1 MRGAFDIE
9 SLKHR
14 LKSESSMRETLQ
26 ESQPEA
32 AVAIIIDSNRH
43 GGSLLLIKRTEREGD
58 PWSGQI
64 AFPGGHKSA
73 LDRTFVET
81 AIREASEEVGIQ
93 LTDQDLLGVL
103 PLVYSRTKR
112 VLVVPFVFLLRSD
125 VVIHVNEEV
134 AESFWISLSDLAKI
148 EVAKHEIK
156 IERVRITANCY
167 VFDDHVIWGLTFRII
182 NILLNRNEHTF

>member
-9 SLKHR
+9 AMKHR

-26 ESQPEA
+26 ERQPEA
-32 AVAIIIDSNRH
+32 AVAIIIDSNRD

-93 LTDQDLLGVL
+93 LTDHDLLGVL
-103 PLVYSRTKR
+103 PLVHSRARR

-125 VVIHVNEEV
+125 VVIHMNDEV
-134 AESFWISLSDLAKI
+134 AESFWVPLSDLSKI
-148 EVAKHEIK
+148 KVTKSKVKVEDGKLTVDSYI
-156 IERVRITANCY
+156 Y
-167 VFDDHVIWGLTFRII
+167 GDLVIWGLTFRIL
-182 NILLNRNEHTF
+182 NILLNKGEPNL